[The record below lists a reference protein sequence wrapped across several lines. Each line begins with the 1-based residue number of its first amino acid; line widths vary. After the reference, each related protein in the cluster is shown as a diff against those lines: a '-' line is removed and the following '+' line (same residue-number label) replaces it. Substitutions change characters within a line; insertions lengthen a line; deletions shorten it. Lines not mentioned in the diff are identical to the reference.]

1 MASSSQVAADD
12 ADAIAALVATL
23 PVPTVPS
30 DPYALTTKL
39 FLGVQLAIYARNTE
53 EYTFEDHHTND
64 AAHQPE
70 AVLPAAESPEPSVYN
85 AVTDK
90 YENPFIAWN
99 QTKGLNA
106 TKVSRVAAPIAIK
119 FTTERKSMPPKS
131 ADRKAAA
138 TRIADAFVS
147 PTSLIDEDQARK
159 LIQDFKDEL
168 PRADTEWKDASTG
181 KVVVSLFEDHAA
193 SLTYGTQLH
202 SQFGFQKIFDKIPK
216 AYKDAYS
223 QEQKMTYDQFGRPIQ
238 SKEMAFL
245 VGTTTIEKMTTR
257 NVFVRSGAF
266 DSAPPVLMAERMYT
280 RFVGAESLNRFSL
293 NLKTPSGAAVEAA
306 AAVRTVEFNARSYNQ
321 SVFDQNMKALGD
333 VLKTSGS
340 IPTNDFYVSIRYDIG
355 MERGRGGFDVLIP
368 HVFVDM
374 ASFASEVR
382 PRSDDEEDSQPS
394 RRQRTATAPDAQSMN
409 TTSFHTSTA
418 LASTSVLR
426 QFPDNL
432 IEAEPAIPTN
442 NTPLESSSWYD
453 SLYPVGMTNASS
465 PRIAEVMYAASIAQ
479 VPTNIVYASE
489 SRTDVITFAS
499 DQQLKPLWYTSDSPY
514 VDFSRSPVVDL
525 NQKGQYDTHQLS
537 STHHVAF
544 VSVFDKGLLDGA
556 IIELKREIINWIGVN
571 KHYSM
576 LKDVFH
582 FGTDFYCK
590 EFATPLDVDQAE
602 LSVDDKF
609 VLPSLRKKNTKIH
622 DEVKA
627 FAHNKPIFRT
637 DESWVDDL
645 IMFGSMQNGEEQLTT
660 RSTEWL
666 QLFQQRKSDLKVS
679 LKENFLV
686 LAAKLYNTFVR
697 PDHHTY
703 LLMYVRA
710 CAIVHQK
717 GVAILGYRTTASYMI
732 AISLLRSI
740 INLQDYKQ
748 KAQLASELL
757 IEAVQVYALASDSE
771 IGPPSTPSDSDSE
784 SEDGNRT
791 NRQYIKFISTAMFP
805 SSKDTRVNAA
815 LNILVGDKDFVFGS
829 DAITNDSQLHQL
841 KNDLIKHAKKSTE
854 IHPKKSKVKPVGVN
868 ATGTDSEWNQLDHLD
883 KLLSQVFQNATNKKT
898 GIADYKTYY
907 PSNCPYTQDVLKNG
921 DVTMF
926 LTLCH
931 RNGHTKPMNA
941 GLFDD
946 IGSQPDSSTD
956 PGPAAAAQQPGSPTD
971 PGPAAASA
979 EQPGSS
985 TAPAA
990 GSSTA
995 PAAGSST
1002 GPCPESPTTTEY
1014 TTIERSAT
1022 RKGQLAAQFKFL
1034 AMVMF
1039 DQGTMAPDVV
1049 LANYEAGKG
1058 DRTSTGFLVMWYLRG
1073 LVDFY
1078 NNTVSGT
1085 KEWARWL
1092 GSEYAVIPNFED
1104 GLRKQNIAF
1113 LVGKAHKST
1122 RIKDIL
1128 NVVLKFHE
1136 QCKKAEEVYF
1146 TFRDFYRTMPLNPQ
1160 LSVLRAF
1167 QDAVR
1172 PSYEMPQAQPVP
1184 GSVVLPPQP
1193 GPAGVV
1199 LPPQPRPGGVLAP
1212 QPRPG
1217 SVLAP
1222 PQPGPGSV
1230 LAPPPPVPGSVL
1242 PPGPAGVVLAPP
1254 PQAGVVVVARPVP
1267 VPQQAADQE
1276 MGEPD
1281 ATNTEAFFSM
1291 LQLDFIDTGPSVPAP
1306 TFSSPTLVTD
1316 MKFEY
1321 DLNQLITTH
1330 NILSQVA
1337 KNAVFKSYD
1346 SSAAHRFVNPSVNSG
1361 KIEDNSLQNY
1371 EFVQRRKALSRSA
1384 TSISMFARFDWHNND
1399 IRRLKHSLC
1408 TKDDAKLFT
1417 RDLNDNK
1424 MFKTQP
1430 QQDYGILNSDRLI
1443 PVTMDEHAYVQF
1455 GTRLSTN
1462 FSTRAEIPG
1471 PRCEPF
1477 RWVWIGSMQTS
1488 KMTEPVV
1495 TATKGSLRLAS
1506 YLKMST
1512 NWNSESPPPSMT
1524 CYNTTA
1530 VSNTTCD
1537 RLFFSNATLD
1547 KETFLRLYNAH
1558 PWAGTA
1564 VVSTTSMRMPTD
1576 LLNRF
1581 DYLKQYMPVSE
1592 FASYRYNMIHN
1603 RTNNALKRLSEA
1615 RGIDDVIT
1623 GANDKLGVLF
1633 QSFEPTQDHPDYVD
1647 ESDVP
1652 SFGSLVN
1659 RQKEANFE
1667 FTTDIHFLRLYE
1679 LYLAEKNEEFVPY
1692 SYDDYV
1698 CHFRSIHVRMS
1709 LLARSY
1715 MNDASFTKMNLPEV
1729 KNNITS
1735 IRSHITQLKQSLHAL
1750 KLVLIVKGI
1759 DAKPDDGDD
1768 SLVRLKHITATKGLF
1783 NSTSLW
1789 SLDLMKA
1796 SFGGDASYNQ
1806 QFPADGKK
1814 RRILNSIDE
1823 QITHIQS
1830 DIDLTLGLTKE
1841 IQFVESCGK
1850 HLYAN
1855 TRTSTRA
1862 TKTTFMSVQKE
1873 NIFGDSKVVQ
1883 ETIDTASQIRS
1894 SIKTKWKA
1902 PAASYT
1908 KKPLAVNWDTCT
1920 NSMPVSLGVL
1930 KPKGKET
1937 QQNLAPDWASNQLSS
1952 YKNKNMDYG
1961 LRLAYCLYL
1970 EKKAYQAR
1978 NEKRKDDELPEDYAM
1993 CFSKWSDAHAKEEF
2007 LCAKLSALYDTTN
2020 AAVRL
2025 PTLYEILKARRQQIG
2040 QHLFTAPFDDIDN
2053 TFLPTD
2059 NDLKSDWMTS
2069 LITFSDTATKFLEL
2083 RRDSGNVHPPL
2094 SMSATGPAEMNV
2106 NPIEFNPLFV
2116 NRPAYAVEQVI
2127 SEKQDQS
2134 NDAYTGMN
2142 VQTNKTRIS
2151 EALMKSLRLVL
2162 QQPEDNSAFLRI
2174 LKRIPESVDD
2184 LIPADDDDELRR
2196 YVERDVNGLF

>member
-1 MASSSQVAADD
+1 MASSSQVAPDD
-12 ADAIAALVATL
+12 TDAIADLVATL

-30 DPYALTTKL
+30 DPNALTTKL

-53 EYTFEDHHTND
+53 EYTFADHHTND

-85 AVTDK
+85 AVTNK

-106 TKVSRVAAPIAIK
+106 TKVSRVAVPIDIK
-119 FTTERKSMPPKS
+119 FTTERKLAPPKS
-131 ADRKAAA
+131 AARKAAA
-138 TRIADAFVS
+138 TSIADAFVS
-147 PTSLIDEDQARK
+147 PTSVIDEDQARK
-159 LIQDFKDEL
+159 LIQDFKDAL
-168 PRADTEWKDASTG
+168 PRADTEWKDANTG
-181 KVVVSLFEDHAA
+181 KVVASLFEDHAA
-193 SLTYGTQLH
+193 SLKSGNQLH
-202 SQFGFQKIFDKIPK
+202 SQFGFQKIFDKSLK

-245 VGTTTIEKMTTR
+245 VGTTPIEKMTTR

-266 DSAPPVLMAERMYT
+266 DSAPSVLMAERMYT

-293 NLKTPSGAAVEAA
+293 NLTTPAGAEAA
-306 AAVRTVEFNARSYNQ
+306 AVGTVEFKAKPYNQ
-321 SVFDQNMKALGD
+321 SVFDQNMKALRE

-340 IPTNDFYVSIRYDIG
+340 ISTNDFYVSIRYDIG

-374 ASFASEVR
+374 ASFESEVR

-394 RRQRTATAPDAQSMN
+394 RRQRTSTAPDAQSMN

-442 NTPLESSSWYD
+442 NTTPLESSSWYG

-465 PRIAEVMYAASIAQ
+465 PRIAEVMYAASKVQ

-489 SRTDVITFAS
+489 KHTEVITFAS
-499 DQQLKPLWYTSDSPY
+499 DQQLNPLWYTSDSPY
-514 VDFSRSPVVDL
+514 VNFSRSPVVDL
-525 NQKGQYDTHQLS
+525 NKKGQYDINHQLS

-556 IIELKREIINWIGVN
+556 IIELKRQIINWIDVN

-645 IMFGSMQNGEEQLTT
+645 IRFGSMEHGEEQLTT
-660 RSTEWL
+660 RSTEWF
-666 QLFQQRKSDLKVS
+666 QLFQQRKSDLKES

-717 GVAILGYRTTASYMI
+717 GVAIIGYRTTASYMI

-771 IGPPSTPSDSDSE
+771 IGPPSTPSDSE

-791 NRQYIKFISTAMFP
+791 NGQYIKFISTAMFP
-805 SSKDTRVNAA
+805 SSTDTRVNAA

-829 DAITNDSQLHQL
+829 DAITNGSELHQL

-854 IHPKKSKVKPVGVN
+854 ITPKKSKVKPVGVN
-868 ATGTDSEWNQLDHLD
+868 ATDTDSEWNQLDHLD
-883 KLLSQVFQNATNKKT
+883 KQLSQVFQNATNKKT

-946 IGSQPDSSTD
+946 ISSQPDSSTD
-956 PGPAAAAQQPGSPTD
+956 PGPAAAAQQPGSSTD
-971 PGPAAASA
+971 PGPAAA
-979 EQPGSS
+979 EQPGSSTDPAEGSS

-995 PAAGSST
+995 PAAGSSI
-1002 GPCPESPTTTEY
+1002 GPCPESPTTIAY
-1014 TTIERSAT
+1014 TTIERSYQ
-1022 RKGQLAAQFKFL
+1022 RKGQLQAQFKVL

-1039 DQGTMAPDVV
+1039 DQGTMAPEVV
-1049 LANYEAGKG
+1049 LANYQASKN

-1073 LVDFY
+1073 LFDFY
-1078 NNTVSGT
+1078 NKTVSGT

-1092 GSEYAVIPNFED
+1092 GKDYDVIPNFEA
-1104 GLRKQNIAF
+1104 GLRQHNIYF
-1113 LVGKAHKST
+1113 LVDKAHKST
-1122 RIKDIL
+1122 RIKEIL

-1136 QCKKAEEVYF
+1136 QCKQAEEVYF
-1146 TFRDFYRTMPLNPQ
+1146 TFRNFYRTMPSNPQ
-1160 LSVLRAF
+1160 LSVLSAF
-1167 QDAVR
+1167 QNAVR
-1172 PSYEMPQAQPVP
+1172 PSYAMPQAQPVP
-1184 GSVVLPPQP
+1184 GSVLAQPQ
-1193 GPAGVV
+1193 
-1199 LPPQPRPGGVLAP
+1199 
-1212 QPRPG
+1212 
-1217 SVLAP
+1217 
-1222 PQPGPGSV
+1222 
-1230 LAPPPPVPGSVL
+1230 PVPGSVL
-1242 PPGPAGVVLAPP
+1242 A
-1254 PQAGVVVVARPVP
+1254 
-1267 VPQQAADQE
+1267 PQQAADQE
-1276 MGEPD
+1276 MSEAD

-1306 TFSSPTLVTD
+1306 TFSSPTLVPD

-1346 SSAAHRFVNPSVNSG
+1346 SSAAHRFVNPSVSSG
-1361 KIEDNSLQNY
+1361 NIEDNSLQNY
-1371 EFVQRRKALSRSA
+1371 EFVQRREALSRSA

-1408 TKDDAKLFT
+1408 TKDDAKFFT

-1430 QQDYGILNSDRLI
+1430 QQDFVLNSDMLI
-1443 PVTMDEHAYVQF
+1443 PVGRWTMDEHAYVQF

-1462 FSTRAEIPG
+1462 FSTRGAEIPG

-1495 TATKGSLRLAS
+1495 TASKGSLRLAS

-1547 KETFLRLYNAH
+1547 KETFLRLYTAH

-1581 DYLKQYMPVSE
+1581 EYLKQYMPVSE

-1615 RGIDDVIT
+1615 RGMDDVIT
-1623 GANDKLGVLF
+1623 GANAELGVLF
-1633 QSFEPTQDHPDYVD
+1633 KSFTPTQNHPGRVD

-1652 SFGSLVN
+1652 SFGSLV
-1659 RQKEANFE
+1659 RKQTDSKLE

-1698 CHFRSIHVRMS
+1698 CHFRSIHVRVS
-1709 LLARSY
+1709 LLAKRY
-1715 MNDASFTKMNLPEV
+1715 MNEGSFTKMNLPEV

-1759 DAKPDDGDD
+1759 AANKPDDGDD
-1768 SLVRLKHITATKGLF
+1768 DALERLKQITATKGLF

-1789 SLDLMKA
+1789 SLDPMKA
-1796 SFGGDASYNQ
+1796 SFGGDASYDQ
-1806 QFPADGKK
+1806 QFPAEGQK

-1823 QITHIQS
+1823 QITHIQA

-1883 ETIDTASQIRS
+1883 ETIDIASQIRS

-1902 PAASYT
+1902 PAASYV
-1908 KKPLAVNWDTCT
+1908 KKPLAVNWDICT

-1970 EKKAYQAR
+1970 EKKAIQAR
-1978 NEKRKDDELPEDYAM
+1978 KEKRKDDELPEDYAM

-2069 LITFSDTATKFLEL
+2069 LITFSDTATEFLEL

-2116 NRPAYAVEQVI
+2116 NRPAYAVDQVI
-2127 SEKQDQS
+2127 REKQDQS

-2151 EALMKSLRLVL
+2151 EALMKALRLVL
-2162 QQPEDNSAFLRI
+2162 QEPEDNSEFLRI
-2174 LKRIPESVDD
+2174 LRSIPESVDD
-2184 LIPADDDDELRR
+2184 LIPADDDDDELRR